1 MGRPLG
7 LPLGLRGAEL
17 IIIGRASL
25 WQSADED
32 RDIGPG
38 RVIIDRRR
46 VGDYVPPTER
56 PRGRQE
62 TDIEADPGGEV

>member
-25 WQSADED
+25 RQSADED
-32 RDIGPG
+32 GEIGTA
-38 RVIIDRRR
+38 RVIIDHKR
-46 VGDYVPPTER
+46 VGDYVPAGPSGPSLAAVAR
-56 PRGRQE
+56 LWWGV
-62 TDIEADPGGEV
+62 AKW